1 MYEYVFYLHRTCQ
14 ACCCLHVY
22 QVTHYCEPSCSKQA
36 MQERSCKQRVACAT
50 MLSQVVVHAAGITQ
64 THVCAGTARHW
75 QSQVLLSGHSVSHPA
90 IIITNR
96 PVWCSISNGRALR
109 VTTHSSQ
116 TQMSR
121 SCLRTTLIQWSTGA
135 TPSTTGCTRTTPPSL
150 HGI

>member
-14 ACCCLHVY
+14 ACCFLHVY

-75 QSQVLLSGHSVSHPA
+75 QSQVFFLVILCLILLSSSLTDLCGAVYPMG
-90 IIITNR
+90 
-96 PVWCSISNGRALR
+96 GR
-109 VTTHSSQ
+109 
-116 TQMSR
+116 
-121 SCLRTTLIQWSTGA
+121 
-135 TPSTTGCTRTTPPSL
+135 
-150 HGI
+150 